1 MKKIT
6 GLFLLL
12 IAVSCQ
18 KNSNFNLQNNEIEK
32 VDEKIKINYG
42 LSASNAKPS
51 KQLSSQVLNELS
63 FNGDIYKKVEPK
75 LSLSNLSIQE
85 NKKEE
90 ILIVIIPFK
99 GNDEK
104 YYAVK
109 GRYINEKFISET
121 EVLLSRKVK
130 DDKNGE
136 IVILKEKESL
146 KITVKDGIET
156 LSSLSHQDEQNH
168 FLPVVD
174 CSGHHGG
181 TGFCQREA
189 NESFSTC
196 YSKEK
201 EEFCTGFFSCLAV
214 DTQASVLLL
223 IALSC
228 ECSATQCQNN
238 IL

>member
-6 GLFLLL
+6 GLLFLL
-12 IAVSCQ
+12 IAMSCQ
-18 KNSNFNLQNNEIEK
+18 KKSNESTFNNENEK
-32 VDEKIKINYG
+32 LNEKIKINYG
-42 LSASNAKPS
+42 LTASNANLS
-51 KQLSSQVLNELS
+51 KQQSSQILNELS
-63 FNGDIYKKVEPK
+63 FNGDVYKKVVSK
-75 LSLSNLSIQE
+75 LNLNNLSIQE

-90 ILIVIIPFK
+90 ILVAIIPFK

-109 GRYINEKFISET
+109 GRYIDGKFISET
-121 EVLLSRKVK
+121 EVLLSRKIN
-130 DDKNGE
+130 DNKNGE
-136 IVILKEKESL
+136 IVILKEKEAL
-146 KITVKDGIET
+146 KITVKGGVET
-156 LSSLSHQDEQNH
+156 LTSLSNHNEQNH

-174 CSGHHGG
+174 CSGDHGG

-228 ECSATQCQNN
+228 ECSATQCPK
-238 IL
+238 